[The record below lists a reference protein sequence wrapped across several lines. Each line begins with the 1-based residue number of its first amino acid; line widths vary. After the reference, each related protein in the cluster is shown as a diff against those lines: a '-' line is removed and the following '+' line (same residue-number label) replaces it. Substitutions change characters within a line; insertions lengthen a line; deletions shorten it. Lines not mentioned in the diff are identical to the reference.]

1 MIGFVKSSTILAVLL
16 LSATFAYAGDLKAVH
31 GGGTNVHPAPL
42 HGNDQALT
50 NVSNPTAIE
59 AISKE
64 EEAKLRKLR
73 PVKDDKLRAVK

>member
-31 GGGTNVHPAPL
+31 QGGTNVHPAPQ
-42 HGNDQALT
+42 HGKDQALT
-50 NVSNPTAIE
+50 NVNNTTAIE